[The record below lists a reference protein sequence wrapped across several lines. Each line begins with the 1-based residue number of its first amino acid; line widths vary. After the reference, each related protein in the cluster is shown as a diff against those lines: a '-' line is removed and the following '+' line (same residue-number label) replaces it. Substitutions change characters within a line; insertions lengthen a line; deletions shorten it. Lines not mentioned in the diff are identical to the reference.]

1 MTVYTNGFIFD
12 DITSDELGLM
22 VCEFDGNAPSET
34 SGGNI
39 EFTLTSAPVQN
50 RWYKSGNTNY
60 SEAIKFAFQV
70 IKKNQEPIDSYEYS
84 TYARLLQRKDDYKE
98 FTITKL
104 DYDTVHFYAQLN
116 ISPIQVGGDIV
127 GLNITG
133 ITDSPY
139 AYGQL
144 TTKEITT
151 ENGVGILSF
160 VDMSDEV
167 GYIYPD
173 IEINIYS
180 ACNLKITN
188 ETSGEFFKLDNCV
201 DNEVINID
209 GTFLEM
215 ETTYISHKVYECSNF
230 KFPRIVNDIN
240 KRTNVFKVEGNCTVT
255 MKYRPIRKVV
265 V

>member
-12 DITSDELGLM
+12 EITSDELGLM
-22 VCEFDGNAPSET
+22 VCEFDGNTPSET

-70 IKKNQEPIDSYEYS
+70 IKQNKEPIDSYEYS

-116 ISPIQVGGDIV
+116 ISPIQVGGDIM

-133 ITDSPY
+133 TTDSPY
-139 AYGQL
+139 AYGQMI
-144 TTKEITT
+144 TKKIFT
-151 ENGVGILSF
+151 ENGIGMLKF
-160 VDMSDEV
+160 ADMSDEI

-173 IEINIYS
+173 VEIDISS

-188 ETSGEFFKLDNCV
+188 ETSGEIFKLNNCV
-201 DNEVINID
+201 NNEIINID
-209 GTFLEM
+209 STILEM
-215 ETTYISHKVYECSNF
+215 TSTALSHKLYEDSNY

>member
-1 MTVYTNGFIFD
+1 MTVYTNGFIFN

-70 IKKNQEPIDSYEYS
+70 IKKNKEPIDSYEYS

-104 DYDTVHFYAQLN
+104 DYDTVHFNAQLN
-116 ISPIQVGGDIV
+116 VSPISVAGDIM
-127 GLNITG
+127 GIAITG
-133 ITDSPY
+133 ITDAPFGF
-139 AYGQL
+139 GQL
-144 TTKEITT
+144 ITLKATT
-151 ENGVGILSF
+151 ENGIGMLKF
-160 VDMSDEV
+160 VDMSDEI

-173 IEINIYS
+173 IEIDIS
-180 ACNLKITN
+180 TACNLKITN
-188 ETSGEFFKLDNCV
+188 ETSSEFFKLDNCV
-201 DNEVINID
+201 DNEVIKID
-209 GTFLEM
+209 GTILEI
-215 ETTYISHKVYECSNF
+215 TSTAISHKIYNDTNY
-230 KFPRIVNDIN
+230 KLPRIVNDLN
-240 KRTNVFKVEGNCTVT
+240 KRTNVFKIEGNCTLT

-265 V
+265 I

>member
-1 MTVYTNGFIFD
+1 MTVYTNGFTFN

-22 VCEFDGNAPSET
+22 VCEFNGNTPSET

-70 IKKNQEPIDSYEYS
+70 IKKNKEPIDSYEYS
-84 TYARLLQRKDDYKE
+84 TYARLLQRKDNYKE

-116 ISPIQVGGDIV
+116 ISPIQVGGDIM

-133 ITDSPY
+133 TTDSPY
-139 AYGQL
+139 AYGQMI
-144 TTKEITT
+144 TKKIST
-151 ENGVGILSF
+151 ENGIGMLKF
-160 VDMSDEV
+160 ADMSDEI

-173 IEINIYS
+173 IEIDISS

-188 ETSGEFFKLDNCV
+188 ETSGEIFKLNNCV
-201 DNEVINID
+201 NNEIINID
-209 GTFLEM
+209 STILEM
-215 ETTYISHKVYECSNF
+215 TSTALSHKLYEDSNY
-230 KFPRIVNDIN
+230 KFPRIVNDLN
-240 KRTNVFKVEGNCTVT
+240 KRTNIFKIEGNCTLT

-265 V
+265 I

>member
-1 MTVYTNGFIFD
+1 MTVYTNGFTFD
-12 DITSDELGLM
+12 NITSDELGLM
-22 VCEFDGNAPSET
+22 VCEFNGNTPSET

-70 IKKNQEPIDSYEYS
+70 IKKNKEPIDSYEYS

-116 ISPIQVGGDIV
+116 ISPIQVGGDIM
-127 GLNITG
+127 GINITG
-133 ITDSPY
+133 TTDSPY
-139 AYGQL
+139 AYGQMI
-144 TTKEITT
+144 TKKIST
-151 ENGVGILSF
+151 ENGIGMLKF
-160 VDMSDEV
+160 ADMSDEI

-173 IEINIYS
+173 IEIDISS

-188 ETSGEFFKLDNCV
+188 ETSGEIFKLNNCV
-201 DNEVINID
+201 NNEIINID
-209 GTFLEM
+209 STILEM
-215 ETTYISHKVYECSNF
+215 TSTALSHKLYEDSNY

>member
-12 DITSDELGLM
+12 NITSDELGLM
-22 VCEFDGNAPSET
+22 VCEFNGNTPSET

-70 IKKNQEPIDSYEYS
+70 IKQNQEPIDSYEYS

-104 DYDTVHFYAQLN
+104 DYDTIHFYVQLN
-116 ISPIQVGGDIV
+116 ISPIQVGGDIM

-133 ITDSPY
+133 TTDSPY
-139 AYGQL
+139 AYGQMI
-144 TTKEITT
+144 TKKIST
-151 ENGVGILSF
+151 ENGIGMLKF
-160 VDMSDEV
+160 ADMSDEI

-173 IEINIYS
+173 IEIDISS

-188 ETSGEFFKLDNCV
+188 ETSGEIFKLNNCV
-201 DNEVINID
+201 NNEIINID
-209 GTFLEM
+209 STILEM
-215 ETTYISHKVYECSNF
+215 TSTALSHKLYEDSNY

-240 KRTNVFKVEGNCTVT
+240 KRTNVFKVDGNCTVT

-265 V
+265 I

>member
-22 VCEFDGNAPSET
+22 VCEFNGNTPSET

-70 IKKNQEPIDSYEYS
+70 IKQNQEPIDSYEYS

-104 DYDTVHFYAQLN
+104 DYDTIHFYVQLN
-116 ISPIQVGGDIV
+116 ISPIQVGGDIM

-133 ITDSPY
+133 TTDSPY
-139 AYGQL
+139 AYGQMI
-144 TTKEITT
+144 TKKIST
-151 ENGVGILSF
+151 ENGIGMLKF
-160 VDMSDEV
+160 ADMSDEV

-173 IEINIYS
+173 IEIDISS
-180 ACNLKITN
+180 ACNIKITN
-188 ETSGEFFKLDNCV
+188 ETSGEIFKLNNCV
-201 DNEVINID
+201 NNEIINID
-209 GTFLEM
+209 STILEM
-215 ETTYISHKVYECSNF
+215 TSTALSHKLYEDSNY

-240 KRTNVFKVEGNCTVT
+240 KRTNIFKVEGNCSIT

-265 V
+265 I

>member
-1 MTVYTNGFIFD
+1 MTVYTNGFTFD
-12 DITSDELGLM
+12 NITSDELGLM

-70 IKKNQEPIDSYEYS
+70 IKKNKEPIDSYEYS

-116 ISPIQVGGDIV
+116 ISPIQVGGDIM

-133 ITDSPY
+133 TTDSPY
-139 AYGQL
+139 AYGQMI
-144 TTKEITT
+144 TKKIST
-151 ENGVGILSF
+151 ENGIGMLKF
-160 VDMSDEV
+160 ADMSDEI

-173 IEINIYS
+173 IEIDISS

-188 ETSGEFFKLDNCV
+188 ETSGEIFKLNNCV
-201 DNEVINID
+201 NNEIINID
-209 GTFLEM
+209 STILEM
-215 ETTYISHKVYECSNF
+215 TSTALSHKLYEDSNY

-240 KRTNVFKVEGNCTVT
+240 KRTNIFKVEGNCTLT

-265 V
+265 I

>member
-1 MTVYTNGFIFD
+1 MTVYTNGFTFD
-12 DITSDELGLM
+12 NITSDELGLM
-22 VCEFDGNAPSET
+22 VCEFNGNTPSET

-70 IKKNQEPIDSYEYS
+70 IKQNKEPIDSYEYS

-104 DYDTVHFYAQLN
+104 DYDTVHFYVQLN
-116 ISPIQVGGDIV
+116 ISPIQVGGDIM
-127 GLNITG
+127 GINITG

-144 TTKEITT
+144 ITKKIST
-151 ENGVGILSF
+151 ETGNGMLKF
-160 VDMSDEV
+160 ADMSDEI

-173 IEINIYS
+173 IEIDISS

-188 ETSGEFFKLDNCV
+188 ETSGEIFKLNNCV
-201 DNEVINID
+201 NNEIINID
-209 GTFLEM
+209 STILEM
-215 ETTYISHKVYECSNF
+215 TSTALSHKLYEDSNY
-230 KFPRIVNDIN
+230 KFPRIVNDLN
-240 KRTNVFKVEGNCTVT
+240 KRTNIFKIEGNCTLT

-265 V
+265 I